1 MNHLRRPLL
10 LLATVTLLGSL
21 VALAKAEDSAAQSQ
35 PPPPPVP
42 TPIDDSQ
49 VPANS
54 VFANAPRPDANPSQS
69 QQAGGAAIGTGAG
82 AKPTGQGEP
91 QPSTAALIIAGLPKY
106 DPPKP
111 VPAKPADQDVDLRDV
126 DKPQNEIVR
135 LPAYYVRTARQAV
148 LKEPDLVSQTGMAD
162 IGMKNYPGLALTPF
176 AWLNAMNRGIAK
188 EMYLEDRRLQ
198 NISDLNE
205 SAISIGRGGDS
216 AESEFIKKESQDTFL
231 RPIDWGGLPPK

>member
-1 MNHLRRPLL
+1 MNPLSRPML
-10 LLATVTLLGSL
+10 LLATATLLGPA
-21 VALAKAEDSAAQSQ
+21 VASAQAGDSAAQS
-35 PPPPPVP
+35 PPPPPP
-42 TPIDDSQ
+42 AIDDLQ
-49 VPANS
+49 KPTNS
-54 VFANAPRPDANPSQS
+54 VFANTPSSAATPASPSQDE
-69 QQAGGAAIGTGAG
+69 QAGGTGTGAKTPG
-82 AKPTGQGEP
+82 PGEP

-111 VPAKPADQDVDLRDV
+111 VPAKPAEQDVDLREV

-148 LKEPDLVSQTGMAD
+148 LKEPDMVSQTGMAD

-205 SAISIGRGGDS
+205 SAISVGRGGDS
-216 AESEFIKKESQDTFL
+216 AESDFIKRESQDTFL

>member
-1 MNHLRRPLL
+1 M
-10 LLATVTLLGSL
+10 
-21 VALAKAEDSAAQSQ
+21 
-35 PPPPPVP
+35 
-42 TPIDDSQ
+42 
-49 VPANS
+49 PANS
-54 VFANAPRPDANPSQS
+54 VFANASSTPGTPS
-69 QQAGGAAIGTGAG
+69 QQAAGTASGTGAG
-82 AKPTGQGEP
+82 AKPPGQGES
-91 QPSTAALIIAGLPKY
+91 QPSTSALIIAGLPRY

-111 VPAKPADQDVDLRDV
+111 APAKPADQDVDLRDV

-148 LKEPDLVSQTGMAD
+148 LKEPDVVSQQGMAD

-176 AWLNAMNRGIAK
+176 SWLNAMNRGIAK

-216 AESEFIKKESQDTFL
+216 AESEFIKKESEDTFL

>member
-1 MNHLRRPLL
+1 LG
-10 LLATVTLLGSL
+10 ATDATP
-21 VALAKAEDSAAQSQ
+21 AAGI
-35 PPPPPVP
+35 
-42 TPIDDSQ
+42 T
-49 VPANS
+49 
-54 VFANAPRPDANPSQS
+54 ANPSQS
-69 QQAGGAAIGTGAG
+69 QQAGGNASGAGPG
-82 AKPTGQGEP
+82 AKPPGQGEP

-148 LKEPDLVSQTGMAD
+148 LKEPDMVSQTGMAD

-176 AWLNAMNRGIAK
+176 SWLNAMNRGIAK